1 VTCEN
6 QAFFFPPTRKY
17 LSTRASIFGFF
28 PFFFFPSPKTTD
40 FFFCALD
47 GGFFPPSH
55 IFSVFFH
62 FTSPI
67 SLLLN
72 RFLKKFLE
80 RYKEEENYQLL
91 TFDTNQ
97 VGKSPAEKMKNMS
110 HFFLNDGSQ

>member
-6 QAFFFPPTRKY
+6 QAFFFSPP
-17 LSTRASIFGFF
+17 LANIFLLAHRFLDFSHSFF
-28 PFFFFPSPKTTD
+28 SPPQKQQISFFVRWTE
-40 FFFCALD
+40 
-47 GGFFPPSH
+47 GFFPPSH

-110 HFFLNDGSQ
+110 HFF